1 MIEHIVPFEKYVQ
14 AITVLLFLAAMGL
27 SGCDQVKELA
37 IQEADK
43 VKKDVVSEI
52 GKAVNGGGDQE
63 KKEDAGSS
71 KDSDTEKDEEK

>member
-1 MIEHIVPFEKYVQ
+1 MKRVQ
-14 AITVLLFLAAMGL
+14 TITALLLLLAMGL

-37 IQEADK
+37 TQEAEK

-52 GKAVNGGGDQE
+52 SKAVNGGGDQD
-63 KKEDAGSS
+63 KKDDAGSS

>member
-1 MIEHIVPFEKYVQ
+1 MKQLQ
-14 AITVLLFLAAMGL
+14 AITALLLLLAVGL
-27 SGCDQVKELA
+27 SGCDQVKDLA
-37 IQEADK
+37 TEAAEK
-43 VKKDVVSEI
+43 AKKDVVSEI